1 MSNGRILRQLIKSGA
16 ATGNADFVNAA
27 EEVIRDERAK
37 NHHLLANDLE
47 RVLYG
52 SSSMKPIP
60 SKSRSFAIPNDQER
74 GLPLLEIRSP
84 VRYLDDVVLSDVN
97 LAIVEEILLE
107 QSRADVLKSHGL
119 RPISKLLLCGP
130 PGCGK
135 TLTAEAIAAELSLE
149 LVIVRFDAVI
159 SSFLGETAANLRK
172 IFDYLNQGIYVALFD
187 EFDAIGK
194 QRDDAG
200 DHGELKRVVNSVLQM
215 MDSYRGDSV
224 LLAATNHERLLDRA
238 IWRRFEEVIVL
249 EKPTFDQ
256 IRSLMASK
264 LRAIRHDLPLD
275 DRLFVNEF
283 TGFSHA
289 DIERILIR
297 AVKAMVLKGREYLT
311 VDMVLESKRRED
323 FRSLIASKN
332 KGE

>member
-1 MSNGRILRQLIKSGA
+1 MPSGRVLRQLIKSGA
-16 ATGNADFVNAA
+16 GSGNADFIHAA
-27 EEVIRDERAK
+27 EEAIREERSK

-52 SSSMKPIP
+52 SSTAP
-60 SKSRSFAIPNDQER
+60 SILNKHFAAPVPKDRER
-74 GLPLLEIRSP
+74 DLPLLEVRTP
-84 VRYLDDVVLSDVN
+84 VRYLQDVVLSDVN
-97 LAIVEEILLE
+97 LAIIEELLLE

-119 RPISKLLLCGP
+119 HPIFKLLLCGP

-135 TLTAEAIAAELSLE
+135 TLTAEVIAAELSVE

-172 IFDYLNQGIYVALFD
+172 VFDYLNQGFFVALFD

-194 QRDDAG
+194 EREDA
-200 DHGELKRVVNSVLQM
+200 DEHGELKRVVNSVLQM
-215 MDSYRGDSV
+215 MDSYRGNSL
-224 LLAATNHERLLDRA
+224 LLAATNHERMLDRA
-238 IWRRFEEVIVL
+238 IWRRFDEVLVM

-256 IRSLMASK
+256 IRSLVANK
-264 LRAIRHDLPLD
+264 LRGVRHDLPLD
-275 DRLFVNEF
+275 DRIFVNGF

-297 AVKAMVLKGREYLT
+297 AIKSMVLKGREYLT
-311 VDMVLESKRRED
+311 TDMVLEAKRREES
-323 FRSLIASKN
+323 RTLIGP
-332 KGE
+332 KG